1 VELRCVEDE
10 YRRAG
15 GIRGICVYERRR
27 REMSQSEVRWC
38 DMFRKDFSSMSEVY
52 RSEDKGVHNASTQT
66 SLSDCGYNVQMTFCL
81 CSKESVE

>member
-1 VELRCVEDE
+1 
-10 YRRAG
+10 
-15 GIRGICVYERRR
+15 
-27 REMSQSEVRWC
+27 
-38 DMFRKDFSSMSEVY
+38 MFRKDFSSMSEVY